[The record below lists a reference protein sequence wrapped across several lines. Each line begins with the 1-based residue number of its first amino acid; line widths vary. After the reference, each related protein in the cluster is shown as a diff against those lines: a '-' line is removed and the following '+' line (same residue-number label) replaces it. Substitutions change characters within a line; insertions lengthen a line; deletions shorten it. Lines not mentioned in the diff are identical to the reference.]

1 MGVGAKRE
9 NRLRH
14 NPVIPRDLI
23 VRQPRLDQ
31 DWPSDDPLE
40 GGAYAQNFHEV
51 IIFTT

>member
-9 NRLRH
+9 NRLNP

-31 DWPSDDPLE
+31 DWPPDDPLE